1 MKYEAFTDVSL
12 SLMYLWVSVCQA
24 TRIQK
29 TIAKRQATQADRRSD
44 RQAERQADI
53 QADRRSERR
62 SHESRRRVVDGRNKH
77 SSVPLGRNKLS
88 TTSTHVCTQYMLLLV
103 AREAL

>member
-29 TIAKRQATQADRRSD
+29 TIAKRQATQADRRS
-44 RQAERQADI
+44 
-53 QADRRSERR
+53 DRRSERR